1 MGKDAGLTRLIGGRL
16 LVIGVVAVLLLSYA
30 NSSGSL
36 GGAPIPGGAQPVVD
50 RAVDDLAER
59 MEIDRNQITV
69 AAVEPVNWPDTS
81 LGCPRPDMMYAQV
94 ITPGYRILLSYEGQ
108 TYEYHS
114 DRGTRITYCGQR

>member
-1 MGKDAGLTRLIGGRL
+1 VGKDIGIARLTGGRL
-16 LVIGVVAVLLLSYA
+16 LLIGVVAVLLLAYA
-30 NSSGSL
+30 SASGPL

-50 RAVDDLAER
+50 RAIDDLVER
-59 MEIDRNQITV
+59 TGTDRESIII

-114 DRGTRITYCGQR
+114 DGGTRIVYCGQR